1 MEYYSYGEMY
11 SKFQTAFQI
20 NLCCELDLQIRDLQ
34 V

>member
-1 MEYYSYGEMY
+1 MEYYSNGEMY

-20 NLCCELDLQIRDLQ
+20 NLCYELDLQIIGLQ